1 MRKRYL
7 EGKYAINTN
16 IPIPKIYELE
26 NHAYI
31 SPIDAICD
39 IMGHGLP
46 VDERRATN
54 YTTQQISKI
63 SESQRAA
70 EMPREPSRDAT
81 ENHRDDIEREPPKP
95 QRCQYSHRE
104 RPPRATE
111 RQ

>member
-7 EGKYAINTN
+7 ECKYAINTN
-16 IPIPKIYELE
+16 ILIPKIYELE

-31 SPIDAICD
+31 SPIDVICD

-46 VDERRATN
+46 VDEIRATN

-70 EMPREPSRDAT
+70 EIYKNFIQRFP
-81 ENHRDDIEREPPKP
+81 DD
-95 QRCQYSHRE
+95 SSA
-104 RPPRATE
+104 RAIWINE
-111 RQ
+111 